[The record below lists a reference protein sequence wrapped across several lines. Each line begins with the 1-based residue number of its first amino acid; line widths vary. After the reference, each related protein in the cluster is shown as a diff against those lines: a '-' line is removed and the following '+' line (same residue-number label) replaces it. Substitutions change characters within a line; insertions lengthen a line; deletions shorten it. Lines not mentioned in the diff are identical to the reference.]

1 MKDLVLLVADKNMQF
16 ALKGALGRP
25 EALNIRPIE
34 FEFRVHPGRD
44 GGTRDTG
51 PEVLALEQRRFTHA
65 LLALDFEGCGTDLP
79 NAIALEAEL
88 DKRLSSHWKEMAK
101 SIVIEPELD
110 VWVWGVGNSL
120 ETAIEWPPGTSVRDW
135 LRERGF
141 GFEANEKP
149 IRPKEALEAALRIS
163 GLPRSS
169 ALYQTVAEKISL
181 RRCNDGAFIRLRKQL
196 MEWFPECEENTAT
209 VD

>member
-1 MKDLVLLVADKNMQF
+1 MQF
-16 ALKGALGRP
+16 ALKGVLGRP
-25 EALNIRPIE
+25 EALNICPIE

-51 PEVLALEQRRFTHA
+51 PEVLALERRRFAHA
-65 LLALDFEGCGTDLP
+65 LLVLDFEGCGTDSA
-79 NAIALEAEL
+79 NAIALEAKL
-88 DKRLSSHWKEMAK
+88 DSRLSSNWNDLAK

-110 VWVWGVGNSL
+110 AWVWGVGNSL
-120 ETAIEWPPGTSVRDW
+120 ESAIEWPASTSVRDW

-141 GFEANEKP
+141 AFDVNGKP
-149 IRPKEALEAALRIS
+149 IRPKEALEAALRVP

-169 ALYQTVAEKISL
+169 ALYQTIAEKISL
-181 RRCNDGAFIRLRKQL
+181 RRCVDGAFIRLRKQL
-196 MEWFPECEENTAT
+196 MEWFPKHEESASS